1 MALMHWYCFR
11 NNKTRNYGI
20 GISAYQT
27 SQFTS
32 ASKQGKVT
40 THSVSSGGLAL
51 TANAAKETFNNQAMT
66 IAFWIKPLN
75 TSSGQIFGNGDM
87 TAPNNRKFA
96 LFQYPTG
103 NDIHWSWQNDDSNST
118 FIGGALEGV
127 LPTNTWTH
135 VCFTYNNPTM
145 TLYINGVKR
154 ATGTGVSNSTFE
166 NQTTLL
172 HSSSNRQIDDLRV
185 YNHCLSETA
194 VKHLAHGLV
203 MHMDFDYAPMDYI
216 EATGTQYIRTGIIGP
231 AIWEYDIQYTNTT
244 KRQLMG
250 HGGNG
255 AEYWG
260 TTDGVYGMSAWSKGS
275 IAVGNRDI
283 FRVENLSSGRK
294 IYVNGVYS
302 HSEGYDTRCESNEAQ
317 IFTIAG
323 IPDYCN
329 NCRLY
334 GCKVWQ
340 NGSLVRDFMPA
351 KRFGDNAIGLWDRI
365 TGTFYTN
372 SGSGTFKCPVN
383 DTLGSDF
390 IMNPDKI
397 NDYVDL
403 TVPTNYYLVKDTVM
417 GRNSLA
423 TVSGDPESYLKPST
437 LFNPVIITS
446 GTISFWYRKHSS
458 AFNYNSG
465 HFLVLTQRNSGD
477 YFGATQNGTPF
488 CSSSCSYSTFYLDGV
503 AGANSNVQ
511 DTEWHMY
518 TFTGVNLSAWSN
530 IALHHH
536 GDASWLW
543 RGQLADFRLYS
554 TSLSAADV
562 KEMYENK
569 MMIDSSNHLHCNSLI
584 TSSFHNELALETT
597 GRLNITNIGTHNRE
611 GYIPLNYI
619 YANGTQYI
627 DTGWKPSNI
636 NFKVEC
642 RFKIRGTADDQTIFG
657 CHGARLT
664 LNAMVGVHKWQM
676 GVGAAWY
683 NTDHSSCATSNNIMA
698 TITSSSGSQTLKINS
713 TAMATIGT
721 ATSLSSPA
729 YSVTLFGQNDGSV
742 VNYKMTGMIYSFKAW
757 ENGVLVRDM
766 IPAISTA
773 NGKIGMWDLVTKRFY
788 GNSGT
793 GTITIRDW
801 VNAINIPTNSPVKFS
816 GGYTAVEYLEFTG
829 SQQINTGIYFNANT
843 DWMECDYQAT
853 TTNQNG
859 MIVANSDTTN
869 HFWFYYYKDSG
880 KIDIYIS
887 NETSQYG
894 GSSIAI
900 DTNRHKSSYKGKA
913 FFTDSETVYANW
925 SQTFTNDTESTLYI
939 GSWGGAYYFKG
950 KIYNVKLWKTGH
962 LIRDFIPVK
971 RNSDGVLG
979 MLDLV
984 EHKFYTNSGTGSF
997 TNYGITKSPV
1007 LNIATDEIYEG
1018 NTWSSRTG
1026 NGWKTIWTGSNQTI
1040 TTDLRVGINDATTN
1054 RQYKTSYGVKQ
1065 SPLRVRITYNT
1076 MVDTGKVCATS
1087 LGSQIIVNTDVN
1099 YAYIYD
1105 GSTNYGYLAFHV
1117 DHYNGRLGAAYDA
1130 PGRIVVSMAINC
1142 NAGSYIQGAIYK
1154 IEVLE

>member
-1 MALMHWYCFR
+1 MALMHWYLFR
-11 NNKTRNYGI
+11 NSKTKNYGI
-20 GISAYQT
+20 GISAHQT

-51 TANAAKETFNNQAMT
+51 TKYAAKETFNNQAMT

-75 TSSGQIFGNGDM
+75 TSSGQIFGNGGM

-96 LFQYPTG
+96 IFQYPTG
-103 NDIHWSWQNDDSNST
+103 NDIHWSWQNDDSDST

-145 TLYINGVKR
+145 TLYINGVKQLTR
-154 ATGTGVSNSTFE
+154 TGVSNSTFE
-166 NQTTLL
+166 NETTLL
-172 HSSSNRQIDDLRV
+172 HSSSNRQMDDLRV
-185 YNHCLSETA
+185 YNHCLSPIE
-194 VKHLAHGLV
+194 VKRLAQGLI

-231 AIWEYDIQYTNTT
+231 AIWEYDIQFTNTT

-255 AEYWG
+255 GEYWG

-275 IAVGNRDI
+275 IPIGNRDI
-283 FRVENLSSGRK
+283 FRVENLSSGRA
-294 IYVNGVYS
+294 IYINGVYS
-302 HSEGYDTRCESNEAQ
+302 HSEGYDTRCESYEAQ
-317 IFTIAG
+317 IFTIASLS
-323 IPDYCN
+323 DYCN
-329 NCRLY
+329 SCKLY

-365 TGTFYTN
+365 TGTFYGN
-372 SGSGTFKCPVN
+372 SGSGTFKCPVTE
-383 DTLGSDF
+383 TLSTDF
-390 IMNPDKI
+390 YMNPDKN

-403 TVPTNYYLVKDTVM
+403 TVPTNYYLVKDTAM

-437 LFNPVIITS
+437 SFNPVIITS
-446 GTISFWYRKHSS
+446 GTVSFWYRKHSS
-458 AFNYNSG
+458 AFSYNSG

-536 GDASWLW
+536 GDTSWLW

-569 MMIDSSNHLHCNSLI
+569 MTIDTENHLHCNSLI
-584 TSSFHNELALETT
+584 TTEFNRGIGLEPT
-597 GRLNITNIGTHNRE
+597 GRFNITCYNDNNMD
-611 GYIPLNYI
+611 GYIPVPYI
-619 YANGTQYI
+619 ESSGTQYI

-642 RFKIRGTADDQTIFG
+642 RFQIRGTAADQTIFG

-664 LNAMVGVHKWQM
+664 LNAMVGVPRWQM
-676 GVGAAWY
+676 GVGGAWY
-683 NTDHSSCATSNNIMA
+683 NTDHSSCAINGNIRA

-713 TAMATIGT
+713 TAMPTTGT

-729 YSVTLFGQNDGSV
+729 YNVTLFGQNDGSA
-742 VNYKMTGMIYSFKAW
+742 VNYKTTGRMYSFKAW
-757 ENGVLVRDM
+757 EGGTLVRDM
-766 IPAISTA
+766 IPAIQLST
-773 NGKIGMWDLVTKRFY
+773 GKFGMWDLVTKRFY
-788 GNSGT
+788 GNSGS
-793 GTITIRDW
+793 GRLGIAKA
-801 VNAINIPTNSPVKFS
+801 VEAKKIPESFPTTFS

-829 SQQINTGIYFNANT
+829 SQQINTGVYFQPEL
-843 DWMECDYQAT
+843 DWMECDFQAT
-853 TTNQNG
+853 TTSQNG

-880 KIDIYIS
+880 KVDIYIKNS
-887 NETSQYG
+887 TAQYG
-894 GSSIAI
+894 GNSIAI
-900 DTNRHKSSYKGKA
+900 DTNRHVAEYKFKNFYMDNSSTYRTWSEKFKE
-913 FFTDSETVYANW
+913 DSETP
-925 SQTFTNDTESTLYI
+925 LYI

-950 KIYNVKLWKTGH
+950 KIYNVKLWKAGY
-962 LIRDFIPVK
+962 LIRNFIPVK

-979 MLDLV
+979 LLDLV
-984 EHKFYTNSGTGSF
+984 EHKFYQNSGTGTF
-997 TNYGITKSPV
+997 TNCGITKSHIINV
-1007 LNIATDEIYEG
+1007 HSSELYEG
-1018 NTWSSRTG
+1018 KTWSTRDPRK
-1026 NGWKTIWTGSNQTI
+1026 WKTIYQASNQTI
-1040 TTDLRVGINDATTN
+1040 TTDLGQSNKNSCV
-1054 RQYKTSYGVKQ
+1054 YKYYDLSYRPKN
-1065 SPLRVRITYNT
+1065 SKIHFRITHNST
-1076 MVDTGKVCATS
+1076 
-1087 LGSQIIVNTDVN
+1087 VNTGSVN
-1099 YAYIYD
+1099 TTDLSSVAMIDMENSCYCNKFNGA
-1105 GSTNYGYLAFHV
+1105 TKYGTVVFQALINS
-1117 DHYNGRLGAAYDA
+1117 NGTVSISMMLELFAGTSIQAA
-1130 PGRIVVSMAINC
+1130 V
-1142 NAGSYIQGAIYK
+1142 YK